1 MFDQVTT
8 GLASKVSQQGGVGRL
23 LSKLQGGIACNNPV
37 FNAIKG
43 DVVSSPGSKLGLPPA
58 ATGASVAALPA
69 LLQKFAHRAND
80 PNGHSMTPDGFT
92 KSPGNIGG
100 MGNLFNH

>member
-1 MFDQVTT
+1 MFDQDTT
-8 GLASKVSQQGGVGRL
+8 GLASKVPQQGGVGGL
-23 LSKLQGGIACNNPV
+23 LSKLQGGISCNNPV
-37 FNAIKG
+37 SNAIEG
-43 DVVSSPGSKLGLPPA
+43 GVVSSPGCKFGPPLA

-80 PNGHSMTPDGFT
+80 PNDHSITTDDII

-100 MGNLFNH
+100 LGNLFNH